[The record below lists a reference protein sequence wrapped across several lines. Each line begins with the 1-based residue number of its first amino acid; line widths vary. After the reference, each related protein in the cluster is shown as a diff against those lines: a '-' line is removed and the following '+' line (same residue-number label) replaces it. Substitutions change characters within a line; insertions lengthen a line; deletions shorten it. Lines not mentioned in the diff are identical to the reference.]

1 MISVLIGKSSC
12 GISQGKI
19 ISIKWLLCYRFFLS
33 YEMLQSLFIWYLIT
47 NIISSKNTIMLD
59 SYFLFNDI
67 QEIQG
72 YIFKYNEQPQFMIWN
87 AVKWLKYT
95 HVILPKT
102 INVYSHNQNNIPSP
116 EIKQMISVQNLEKI
130 DIFSRKVDISSIK

>member
-1 MISVLIGKSSC
+1 M
-12 GISQGKI
+12 
-19 ISIKWLLCYRFFLS
+19 
-33 YEMLQSLFIWYLIT
+33 T
-47 NIISSKNTIMLD
+47 NIITSKKTIMLD
-59 SYFLFNDI
+59 CYILFND
-67 QEIQG
+67 IQG

-116 EIKQMISVQNLEKI
+116 EIKHMISVQNLEKI